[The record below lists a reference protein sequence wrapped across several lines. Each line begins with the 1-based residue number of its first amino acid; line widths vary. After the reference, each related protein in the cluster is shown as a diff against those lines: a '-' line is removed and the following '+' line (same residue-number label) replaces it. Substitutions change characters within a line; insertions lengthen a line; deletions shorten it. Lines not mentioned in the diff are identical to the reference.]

1 MFKNQTGS
9 GVNQVIE
16 ENNSTVAGIIQAS
29 LIHNALSRC
38 SAMSMSEGT
47 MDGASGM
54 TVGYGEYFGG
64 ILFMTVEVQLWQL
77 MLLFCMMICIGVWV
91 IHEIRGYNAS
101 LASWSA
107 LTDDLMQD
115 EWNNKKDAFIS
126 YMRWKRQQE
135 ERSSWVPMTIRSWFL
150 GNRDDIDRAP
160 GAGECASFAQ
170 SIGTQT
176 ALLDTVELPPI
187 RRYSDDA
194 PMETES
200 EKARRYQHQRL
211 DESSDV
217 EFWMS
222 LHHHEG
228 SEEDP
233 ASPMQVDS
241 EAPPDQATQEAALED
256 YAATVERARRVF
268 WDRQDEFLQAGD
280 YDGLDRFN
288 SQYSWLDY
296 V

>member
-1 MFKNQTGS
+1 MWSNFYDDYVTFAL
-9 GVNQVIE
+9 E
-16 ENNSTVAGIIQAS
+16 ENAINTEATVGLLFDLLGWNFAVEGDKASGFDLKFSALGIVVNLEHFLDGYVEFCNTEKRAKELSETIQCFVKS
-29 LIHNALSRC
+29 
-38 SAMSMSEGT
+38 GT
-47 MDGASGM
+47 MSLLESQRLRGRMQFADGQL
-54 TVGYGEYFGG
+54 FGRIG
-64 ILFMTVEVQLWQL
+64 QLCLRAAANL
-77 MLLFCMMICIGVWV
+77 ML
-91 IHEIRGYNAS
+91 
-101 LASWSA
+101 
-107 LTDDLMQD
+107 D
-115 EWNNKKDAFIS
+115 
-126 YMRWKRQQE
+126 
-135 ERSSWVPMTIRSWFL
+135 
-150 GNRDDIDRAP
+150 
-160 GAGECASFAQ
+160 
-170 SIGTQT
+170 
-176 ALLDTVELPPI
+176 ALLKVEASS
-187 RRYSDDA
+187 RYSDDA